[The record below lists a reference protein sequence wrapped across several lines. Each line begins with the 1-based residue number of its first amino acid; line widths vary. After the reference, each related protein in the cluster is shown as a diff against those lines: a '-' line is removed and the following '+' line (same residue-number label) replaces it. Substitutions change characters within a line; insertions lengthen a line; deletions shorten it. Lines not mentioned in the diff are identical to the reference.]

1 MSYYDHATLMALRLG
16 PWSEGGYRSC
26 HPSSRARPA
35 SRLEQPV
42 PPPFA
47 ALTLKRKTCTL
58 KNGFLL
64 KIFSLMTL
72 ELLSKFR

>member
-1 MSYYDHATLMALRLG
+1 MSYYDHAMLMALRLG
-16 PWSEGGYRSC
+16 PWSEGGSRSG

-47 ALTLKRKTCTL
+47 ALTLERKTCTL
-58 KNGFLL
+58 KNVSLFNS
-64 KIFSLMTL
+64 FSLMAL